1 MAAMS
6 EAQPPALELEPIE
19 PMQAAEF
26 HAVIDRKVG
35 PALLSQLWISSA
47 AWPIGIASLYRD
59 RFVCAEAPALR
70 TLLAIELG
78 QERWQT
84 GVVRWSDL
92 VSDKCTL
99 YVLNLG
105 EQRTQVQLAAEA
117 MLIGAISAGA
127 APRPTPLL
135 FNRVR

>member
-1 MAAMS
+1 MS
-6 EAQPPALELEPIE
+6 DEAQPPALELEPIE

-26 HAVIDRKVG
+26 HIVIDRKVG
-35 PALLSQLWISSA
+35 PALVSQLWISST
-47 AWPIGIASLYRD
+47 AWPMGIASLYRD

-70 TLLAIELG
+70 TLLAPG
-78 QERWQT
+78 QRWKT
-84 GVVRWSDL
+84 GVVKWSDL

-105 EQRTQVQLAAEA
+105 EQRTHVQLAAEA
-117 MLIGAISAGA
+117 MLIGAIGAGA